1 MTRAPL
7 TSRLR
12 TTTLAGAVLVT
23 VLALAGC
30 SSSTPDA
37 TAPSQTPVAGGV
49 TPEIQGTV
57 TVFAAASLTGTFDA
71 LKLAF
76 ESANPGVEVVY
87 NYGGS
92 SALAEQIVQGAPVDV
107 FAAAST
113 ATMTTVTDASL
124 TAADPVN
131 FATNTLEI
139 AVPVG
144 NPGKV
149 DGLDDFADK
158 DLAIAVCAEEVP
170 CGAASA
176 KIFEAT
182 GITPSVDT
190 YEQDVKSV
198 LTKVELGEADAGLV
212 YVTDVKAA
220 GDKVEGVEFPEA
232 ADAVNDYPIASLA
245 DSSNPDA
252 ATAFVDFV
260 LSDEG
265 QSALSA
271 AGFGTP

>member
-1 MTRAPL
+1 MTPAFPA
-7 TSRLR
+7 TRLR
-12 TTTLAGAVLVT
+12 TTSITAAVLLAA
-23 VLALAGC
+23 LALAGC
-30 SSSTPDA
+30 SSSIADQA
-37 TAPSQTPVAGGV
+37 APSQTPAAGGV

-57 TVFAAASLTGTFDA
+57 TVFAAASLTETFDA

-76 ESANPGVEVVY
+76 ESANPGTEVVY

-149 DGLDDFADK
+149 TGLDDFADK

-176 KIFEAT
+176 KIFEVT
-182 GITPSVDT
+182 DVTPSVDT
-190 YEQDVKSV
+190 YEQDVKAV

-220 GDKVEGVEFPEA
+220 GDKIEGVEFPEA
-232 ADAVNDYPIASLA
+232 ADAVNDYPIAALSG
-245 DSSNPDA
+245 STNPDA
-252 ATAFVDFV
+252 AAAFVAFV
-260 LSDEG
+260 LSPEG
-265 QSALSA
+265 QSALSD